1 MPWCGYW
8 GTTGTAYW
16 WVLPLIGLVFMAVM
30 FFACFRGLGCMC
42 GWRRRFAGDH
52 HSATRGREL
61 EERGSGRPP
70 NPS

>member
-8 GTTGTAYW
+8 GMTGSGYW

-42 GWRRRFAGDH
+42 GGRWFAGERPT
-52 HSATRGREL
+52 ARGREP
-61 EERGSGRPP
+61 EAHRPGRPP